1 MKKLFTFLF
10 PNIEKLASK
19 DSSLST
25 KRYAHLRVI
34 NHFIWQSWASFICLG
49 FFKQWDIL
57 FWHLVIIGG
66 FAFLSGV
73 LATKLISSINGRGNN
88 NINDK

>member
-1 MKKLFTFLF
+1 MIKFFTFLF

-34 NHFIWQSWASFICLG
+34 NHFIWQSWASFICLTYS
-49 FFKQWDIL
+49 KQWDIL
-57 FWHLVIIGG
+57 LWHLVVIGG

-73 LATKLISSINGRGNN
+73 LATKLISSRNGRRSNN
-88 NINDK
+88 GDDK